1 VIAKI
6 TREIP
11 RSRKSSS
18 PYISGD
24 SFLHLA
30 DYALLLHQHS
40 VQTRKKLERILI
52 SCQNQ
57 RVILFVE
64 VSFLEVDENIGI
76 FNNWVSRNSELLR
89 KNCTLI
95 LHNGDKLPK
104 GKELLH
110 FSGSFSRI
118 FAVNSLDADS
128 VIKPLPIGLENRHHN
143 RNGVGREFHL
153 NSECV
158 FTVNPPMTQ
167 NSSILGSFAVGT
179 NQLERG
185 KLKEL
190 MDEFD
195 IKFIN
200 PQLKPRDYRILV
212 SNHQFVLSP
221 PGNGFDC
228 HRTWEAMYLGAIP
241 VVLKDCL
248 HPQLISN
255 FPIYAV
261 NKWEDILEKKDY
273 ELGEIASEFSGR
285 RYPALAMEFWDQLIR
300 TGS

>member
-1 VIAKI
+1 MIAKL

-11 RSRKSSS
+11 RNRKSSS

-30 DYALLLHQHS
+30 DYAFLLRQHS
-40 VQTRKKLERILI
+40 VQTHKKLERILI

-57 RVILFVE
+57 KVTVFVE
-64 VSFLEVDENIGI
+64 VSFLEIDENIEI
-76 FNNWVSRNSELLR
+76 FNNWLSRNSELV
-89 KNCTLI
+89 KKTCTLI
-95 LHNGDKLPK
+95 LPNGDKLPA

-110 FSGSFSRI
+110 FSDSFFRI
-118 FAVNSLDADS
+118 YAVNSLAADS
-128 VIKPLPIGLENRHHN
+128 GIKPLPIGLENRHHN

-153 NSECV
+153 NSGCV
-158 FTVNPPMTQ
+158 FTVNPPIAK
-167 NSSILGSFAVGT
+167 SSTILGSFAVGT
-179 NQLERG
+179 NQIERG

-190 MDEFD
+190 LDGYGR
-195 IKFIN
+195 KFIE

-241 VVLKDCL
+241 VVLKDYL
-248 HPQLISN
+248 HPQLVSD

-261 NKWEDILEKKDY
+261 NKWEDFFEKTDH
-273 ELGEIASEFSGR
+273 ELGEIVSEFNGR